1 MGEEETRADISL
13 VILKVKSI
21 SDDID
26 KKVSKSESNCIICGI
41 PFSKKGTSQTS
52 KHVCRFCY
60 HACCAACSPLTAIHP
75 ESNESERIC
84 LKCYT
89 SHLKASV
96 DEENEKKNQ
105 EIIRDQIQAIQRETI
120 ELHGKELEKIKE
132 DSRNQERHYKDQIS
146 KLNNEIQERESR
158 IMSMSFE
165 ENRKLSEKD
174 QSISKF
180 IKDMKDIEEKGK
192 EIEKNNKTIENQN
205 FSLEDELKNLQTQL
219 KSLETFNTN
228 LGKENKILQDKIKN
242 MQNELE
248 NKGKIYTPEPKSG
261 CMNSCVIY

>member
-1 MGEEETRADISL
+1 MGEEETRVDISL
-13 VILKVKSI
+13 VILKVKTI
-21 SDDID
+21 PDDID
-26 KKVSKSESNCIICGI
+26 KKVSKAESNCIICGI
-41 PFSKKGTSQTS
+41 PFSKKGSSQTS

-75 ESNESERIC
+75 ESNGSERIC

-105 EIIRDQIQAIQRETI
+105 EVIRDQIETIQRETI
-120 ELHGKELEKIKE
+120 ELHTKELEKIKE

-146 KLNNEIQERESR
+146 KLNTEIQDRESR

-165 ENRKLSEKD
+165 ENKKLSEKD

-180 IKDMKDIEEKGK
+180 IKEMKDIEEKGK
-192 EIEKNNKTIENQN
+192 EYEKSNKALENQN
-205 FSLEDELKNLQTQL
+205 SNLENEHKNLQTQF
-219 KSLETFNTN
+219 KNLETFNTN
-228 LGKENKILQDKIKN
+228 LGKENKILQDKMKN
-242 MQNELE
+242 LQNELDH
-248 NKGKIYTPEPKSG
+248 KGKIYTPEPKTG
-261 CMNSCVIY
+261 CMNSCIIY